1 MNLQEIRFSKSH
13 NSDFYRTLQKKVRL
27 YFKDNQITQTAN
39 SEMIFKTIF
48 MLLLYIV
55 PYILMLTVVSSLW
68 AFLLAWIVMG
78 FGMAG
83 IGLSV
88 MHDANHGTYSTNAK
102 VNEIISRVM
111 LIIGG
116 SSVNWRIQHNVLHHT
131 YTNVSGVD
139 EDIEAGILL
148 RFSPHEERRGFH
160 RFQHI
165 YAWFLYGFMTVLWGT
180 SKDFQQAVRYRDM
193 DLLKTQRITFKKHLT
208 SIIISKIFYFG
219 MLIALPIWLTPFS
232 WGWIIVGFFMMQFLS
247 GFFLSIIFQ
256 PAHVIPTS
264 TFPKP
269 TESGDIEADWAV
281 NQLYNTSNFAQNSKF
296 FSWFVGGLNLQVEHH
311 LFPNLCHV
319 HYRKIASIVKETTEE
334 YNLPYYSEKTF
345 LGALISHGKLLKN
358 LGDANYTFA

>member
-1 MNLQEIRFSKSH
+1 MKLQEIRFSKSH

-27 YFKDNQITQTAN
+27 YFKDNQIAQTAN

-55 PYILMLTVVSSLW
+55 PYVLMLTVVSSLW

-165 YAWFLYGFMTVLWGT
+165 YAWFLYGF
-180 SKDFQQAVRYRDM
+180 
-193 DLLKTQRITFKKHLT
+193 
-208 SIIISKIFYFG
+208 
-219 MLIALPIWLTPFS
+219 
-232 WGWIIVGFFMMQFLS
+232 
-247 GFFLSIIFQ
+247 
-256 PAHVIPTS
+256 
-264 TFPKP
+264 
-269 TESGDIEADWAV
+269 
-281 NQLYNTSNFAQNSKF
+281 
-296 FSWFVGGLNLQVEHH
+296 
-311 LFPNLCHV
+311 
-319 HYRKIASIVKETTEE
+319 
-334 YNLPYYSEKTF
+334 
-345 LGALISHGKLLKN
+345 
-358 LGDANYTFA
+358 